1 MVHELS
7 YYYLSFKAFKIMCD
21 NSNAIC
27 LSKNFVHHSRVKHIN
42 IKHHFIF
49 YYVLTGDFEIYF
61 ISPIFQ
67 LVDIDT
73 KPLFEKKSLHPS

>member
-1 MVHELS
+1 MLFVFQKILFIILALS
-7 YYYLSFKAFKIMCD
+7 ILTLSIILF
-21 NSNAIC
+21 
-27 LSKNFVHHSRVKHIN
+27 
-42 IKHHFIF
+42 F